1 MESTAERVISD
12 LAQEMEQKHQ
22 LIPGSHID
30 LRDSV
35 GQGRYL
41 YAGHATFH

>member
-1 MESTAERVISD
+1 MESTAEKVISG

-22 LIPGSHID
+22 LIPSS

-41 YAGHATFH
+41 YPGHATFH